1 MLDFTGISH
10 VWWGIGVLQCSSFFI
25 LHIALSA
32 VVEST
37 KACVE
42 ISELHLFWTL
52 KGYSIPNLVELF
64 EAAIP
69 HA

>member
-1 MLDFTGISH
+1 MFGGGLVSCSALPFSTGRLPCLQS
-10 VWWGIGVLQCSSFFI
+10 WNPQKRVLRF
-25 LHIALSA
+25 L
-32 VVEST
+32 
-37 KACVE
+37 
-42 ISELHLFWTL
+42 ELHLFWTL